1 MLKKI
6 LEEIDAYIEECV
18 YDPDSYYALGLKKAK
33 EIIREHM
40 KDDWIPV
47 EKRLPGK
54 SGYYRATVRNVE
66 TGDIT
71 EETAWFA
78 YNVNEP
84 EWRELYGYEVIA
96 WRNLAPYHPEKGE
109 SHD

>member
-1 MLKKI
+1 MQELEKI
-6 LEEIDAYIEECV
+6 LEETERIINMHYEDEGV
-18 YDPDSYYALGLKKAK
+18 KAMILRNLRNVRK
-33 EIIREHM
+33 HM
-40 KDDWIPV
+40 NDGWIPA
-47 EKRLPGK
+47 EERLPEK

-71 EETAWFA
+71 EETAWFS

-96 WRNLAPYHPEKGE
+96 WRNLAPYRPGKGE
-109 SHD
+109 HHA